1 MNVEESVLRST
12 PPRSANGGVT
22 ALRAWPTSPA
32 RPFAWGASSSP
43 AWPAAPADEPR
54 AGRGTGAVRAWR
66 LPSARP
72 LPWIGLL
79 LALVVSIPV
88 LTVLR
93 SLALPADGLWL
104 ELLALT
110 LPRYLANTLGLL
122 AGVGMGVL
130 LVGVS
135 TAWLVTVCRFPGSRV
150 FEWVLI
156 LPMAMPAYLLAYT
169 YGDLLQYPGPVQT
182 ALRGWLGLGR
192 GAYWFPEIR
201 SLGGAIVVMTAVL
214 YPYVYLLAR
223 AAFLE
228 QSVCALEASRTLGR
242 GPWRSFLSVA
252 LPLARPSIAAGLA
265 LVMMEAL
272 ADFGTVKHFE
282 VDTFTT
288 GIYLSWFGMG
298 SPIGAA
304 KLAAGLLLFVLA
316 VIGLERLSRGQRRYH
331 QTTARYRPLRPFRL
345 DGWKAVIAVV
355 VCTVPILVGF
365 AVPGGRLLGLA
376 VMAGDQRFG
385 AAFVGLAR
393 NSLLLAVG
401 ASMIAIVLALLVAY
415 GLRLV
420 PSRLMRLTAWVSTL
434 GYTVPGSVIAVG
446 VLLPF
451 GALDNG
457 VDAWMRATFGIS
469 TGLLLSG
476 TIFALLFAYVVRFL
490 ALSFNSVEAGLGRVT
505 PSMDGA
511 ARTLG
516 QGPLGVLRRVH
527 LPLLRGS
534 LLTGALLVF
543 VDTLKELP
551 ATLIIRPFNFDTL
564 AVRVYLLASDER
576 LSEAATA
583 ALTIVAV
590 GIVPV
595 IVLSLAIA
603 RSRPGQTGIDG

>member
-1 MNVEESVLRST
+1 MPLQRV
-12 PPRSANGGVT
+12 GGG
-22 ALRAWPTSPA
+22 
-32 RPFAWGASSSP
+32 GAQ
-43 AWPAAPADEPR
+43 
-54 AGRGTGAVRAWR
+54 
-66 LPSARP
+66 LF
-72 LPWIGLL
+72 PWIGLT

-88 LTVLR
+88 LTVVR
-93 SLALPADGLWL
+93 SLTVPADGLWL

-110 LPRYLANTLGLL
+110 LPRYLANTAGLL
-122 AGVGMGVL
+122 VGVGLGVL

-135 TAWLVTVCRFPGSRV
+135 TAWLVTACRFPGSRM
-150 FEWVLI
+150 FEWALI

-169 YGDLLQYPGPVQT
+169 YGDLLQFPGPVQT
-182 ALRGWLGLGR
+182 ALRSWFGLAR
-192 GAYWFPEIR
+192 GGYWFPEIR

-228 QSVCALEASRTLGR
+228 QSVAMFEASRTLGR
-242 GPWRSFLSVA
+242 GPWRSFLTVA
-252 LPLARPSIAAGLA
+252 LPLVRPSLAAGLA

-288 GIYLSWFGMG
+288 GIYLSWFAMG
-298 SPIGAA
+298 SPVGAA
-304 KLAAGLLLFVLA
+304 KLAAGLLLCVLA

-331 QTTARYRPLRPFRL
+331 QTHTRHRAQTPFRL
-345 DGWKAVIAVV
+345 GSWRAGLAIA
-355 VCTVPILVGF
+355 VCTVPIAIGF
-365 AVPGGRLLGLA
+365 LVPGGRLLYLA
-376 VMAGDQRFG
+376 IDAGDQRFG
-385 AAFVGLAR
+385 AAFIGLTR

-401 ASMIAIVLALLVAY
+401 ASVLAAVLAVVVAY

-420 PSRLMRLTAWVSTL
+420 PSTLMRVTAWVSTL

-446 VLLPF
+446 VLMPF
-451 GALDNG
+451 GAFDNA

-490 ALSFNSVEAGLGRVT
+490 ALSFNSVESGLGRIT
-505 PSMDGA
+505 PSMDGV
-511 ARTLG
+511 ARSLG
-516 QGPLGVLRRVH
+516 HGPLRVLRRVH

-595 IVLSLAIA
+595 IVLSVAIA
-603 RSRPGQTGIDG
+603 RSRPGQRML

>member
-1 MNVEESVLRST
+1 MRVEDLPVS
-12 PPRSANGGVT
+12 PPRLLNGGT
-22 ALRAWPTSPA
+22 RLFPSRSAL
-32 RPFAWGASSSP
+32 
-43 AWPAAPADEPR
+43 
-54 AGRGTGAVRAWR
+54 
-66 LPSARP
+66 L
-72 LPWIGLL
+72 LPWAGLL

-93 SLALPADGLWL
+93 SLAVPADGLWL

-110 LPRYLANTLGLL
+110 LPRYLANTAVLL
-122 AGVGMGVL
+122 AGVGLGTL

-135 TAWLVTVCRFPGSRV
+135 AAWLVTVCRFPGSRS
-150 FEWVLI
+150 FEWALI

-169 YGDLLQYPGPVQT
+169 YGDLLQYPGPVQA
-182 ALRGWLGLGR
+182 ALRSWLGLSR
-192 GAYWFPEIR
+192 GSSWFPEIR

-228 QSVCALEASRTLGR
+228 QSVVSLEASRTLGR
-242 GPWRSFLSVA
+242 GPWRSFLAVA
-252 LPLARPSIAAGLA
+252 LPLARPSIVAGLA

-316 VIGLERLSRGQRRYH
+316 VIGLERLSRGKRRYH
-331 QTTARYRPLRPFRL
+331 QTTARYRPLTPFRL
-345 DGWKAVIAVV
+345 GGWRASAAIV

-365 AVPGGRLLGLA
+365 VVPAVRLLDLA
-376 VMAGDQRFG
+376 VVAGDQRFG

-393 NSLLLAVG
+393 NSMLLAVG
-401 ASMIAIVLALLVAY
+401 ASVVAAGLALVVAY

-420 PSRLMRLTAWVSTL
+420 PSRLMRLTAWLSTL

-451 GALDNG
+451 GALDNA
-457 VDAWMRATFGIS
+457 VDGWMRATFGIS

-490 ALSFNSVEAGLGRVT
+490 ALSFNSVESGLGRIT
-505 PSMDGA
+505 PNMDGA

-527 LPLLRGS
+527 LPLVRGS

-551 ATLIIRPFNFDTL
+551 ATLIVRPFNFDTL

-595 IVLSLAIA
+595 VVLSLAIA
-603 RSRPGQTGIDG
+603 RSHPTQVAT

>member
-1 MNVEESVLRST
+1 M
-12 PPRSANGGVT
+12 A
-22 ALRAWPTSPA
+22 PTSRW
-32 RPFAWGASSSP
+32 RP
-43 AWPAAPADEPR
+43 
-54 AGRGTGAVRAWR
+54 
-66 LPSARP
+66 PSAQL
-72 LPWIGLL
+72 LPWFGLI
-79 LALVVSIPV
+79 LAALVSIPV

-93 SLALPADGLWL
+93 SLTVPADGLWL

-110 LPRYLANTLGLL
+110 LPRYLMNTIGLL
-122 AGVGMGVL
+122 AGVGLGTL

-135 TAWLVTVCRFPGSRV
+135 AAWLVTACRFTGSRV
-150 FEWVLI
+150 LEWALI

-182 ALRGWLGLGR
+182 AIRSWFGLGR
-192 GAYWFPEIR
+192 GGYWFPEIR

-228 QSVCALEASRTLGR
+228 QSVGALEASRTLGR
-242 GPWRSFLSVA
+242 GPWRSFMSVA
-252 LPLARPSIAAGLA
+252 LPLARPSLVAGLA

-298 SPIGAA
+298 SPTGAA

-316 VIGLERLSRGQRRYH
+316 VLGLERLSRGQRRYH
-331 QTTARYRPLRPFRL
+331 QTTTRYRPWTPYRL
-345 DGWKAVIAVV
+345 SGWRAATAIL

-365 AVPGGRLLGLA
+365 VVPGGRLLTLA
-376 VMAGDQRFG
+376 IGAGDQRFG
-385 AAFVGLAR
+385 PLFVGLAR
-393 NSLLLAVG
+393 NSLLLAIS
-401 ASMIAIVLALLVAY
+401 ASLLAALLALVVGY
-415 GLRLV
+415 GLRLA
-420 PSRLMRLTAWVSTL
+420 PTRLMKLTAWVSTL

-451 GALDNG
+451 GAFDNA
-457 VDAWMRATFGIS
+457 VDAWMRATLGIS

-490 ALSFNSVEAGLGRVT
+490 ALSFNAVEAGLGRVT

-516 QGPLGVLRRVH
+516 HGPFGVLRRVH

-576 LSEAATA
+576 LAEAATA
-583 ALTIVAV
+583 ALTIVVV

-595 IVLSLAIA
+595 IVLSRAIA
-603 RSRPGQTGIDG
+603 HARPGQGAR

>member
-1 MNVEESVLRST
+1 MSVEESVLRSA
-12 PPRSANGGVT
+12 PPRSPNGGATV
-22 ALRAWPTSPA
+22 LRAVSTRPGRTSV
-32 RPFAWGASSSP
+32 WGAP
-43 AWPAAPADEPR
+43 LAAAPAVRAASPTGVRPGR
-54 AGRGTGAVRAWR
+54 AGSVRAWR
-66 LPSARP
+66 LPSARL
-72 LPWIGLL
+72 LPWLGLL

-93 SLALPADGLWL
+93 SLTLPTDGMWL

-122 AGVGMGVL
+122 AGVGVGVL

-150 FEWVLI
+150 FEWALI

-182 ALRGWLGLGR
+182 ALRSWLGLGR

-201 SLGGAIVVMTAVL
+201 SLGGAVVVMTAVL
-214 YPYVYLLAR
+214 YPYVYLLSR

-252 LPLARPSIAAGLA
+252 LPLARPSIVAGLA

-298 SPIGAA
+298 SPVGAA
-304 KLAAGLLLFVLA
+304 KLAAGLLLVVLL
-316 VIGLERLSRGQRRYH
+316 VLGFERLSRGNRRYH
-331 QTTARYRPLRPFRL
+331 QATARYRPLTPFRL
-345 DGWKAVIAVV
+345 SGWRAVVAIV

-365 AVPGGRLLGLA
+365 LVPGGRLLNLA
-376 VMAGDQRFG
+376 VMAGDHRFG
-385 AAFVGLAR
+385 TAFVGLAR
-393 NSLLLAVG
+393 NSL
-401 ASMIAIVLALLVAY
+401 VLALGASAIAAVLAVVVAY
-415 GLRLV
+415 GLRLA
-420 PSRLMRLTAWVSTL
+420 PSRLMRLTAGVSTL

-476 TIFALLFAYVVRFL
+476 TVFALLFAYVVRFL
-490 ALSFNSVEAGLGRVT
+490 ALSFNSVESGLGRVT

-516 QGPLGVLRRVH
+516 HGPLGVLRRVH

-551 ATLIIRPFNFDTL
+551 ATLIVRPFNFDTL

-583 ALTIVAV
+583 ALTIVVV

-595 IVLSLAIA
+595 VVLSLAIA
-603 RSRPGQTGIDG
+603 RSRPGHKAI

>member
-1 MNVEESVLRST
+1 MRVEDLPVS
-12 PPRSANGGVT
+12 PPRLLNGGT
-22 ALRAWPTSPA
+22 RLIPSRSAL
-32 RPFAWGASSSP
+32 
-43 AWPAAPADEPR
+43 
-54 AGRGTGAVRAWR
+54 
-66 LPSARP
+66 L
-72 LPWIGLL
+72 LPWAGLL

-93 SLALPADGLWL
+93 SLAVPADGLWL

-110 LPRYLANTLGLL
+110 LPRYLANTAVLL
-122 AGVGMGVL
+122 AGVGLGTL

-135 TAWLVTVCRFPGSRV
+135 AAWLVTVCRFPGSRS
-150 FEWVLI
+150 FEWALI

-169 YGDLLQYPGPVQT
+169 YGDLLQYPGPVQA
-182 ALRGWLGLGR
+182 ALRSWLGLSR
-192 GAYWFPEIR
+192 GSSWFPEIR

-228 QSVCALEASRTLGR
+228 QSVVSLEASRTLGR
-242 GPWRSFLSVA
+242 GPWRSFLAVA
-252 LPLARPSIAAGLA
+252 LPLARPSIVAGLA

-316 VIGLERLSRGQRRYH
+316 VIGLERLSRGKRRYH
-331 QTTARYRPLRPFRL
+331 QTTARYRPPTPFRL
-345 DGWKAVIAVV
+345 GGWRGAAAIV

-365 AVPGGRLLGLA
+365 VVPAVRLLDLA
-376 VMAGDQRFG
+376 VVAGDQRFG

-393 NSLLLAVG
+393 NSMLLAVG
-401 ASMIAIVLALLVAY
+401 ASVVAAGLALVVAY

-420 PSRLMRLTAWVSTL
+420 PSRLMRLTAWLSTL

-451 GALDNG
+451 GALDNA
-457 VDAWMRATFGIS
+457 VDGWMRATFGIS

-490 ALSFNSVEAGLGRVT
+490 ALSFNSVESGLGRIT
-505 PSMDGA
+505 PNMDGA

-527 LPLLRGS
+527 LPLVRGS

-551 ATLIIRPFNFDTL
+551 ATLIVRPFNFDTL

-595 IVLSLAIA
+595 VVLSLAIA
-603 RSRPGQTGIDG
+603 RSHPTQVAT

>member
-1 MNVEESVLRST
+1 MSVEESVLRAS
-12 PPRSANGGVT
+12 PPRSPNGGASVLRVVSTRPGRSRQQDTTPAGALSVRSVSLAGVRTGYSSTIRSRRRPT
-22 ALRAWPTSPA
+22 AQI
-32 RPFAWGASSSP
+32 
-43 AWPAAPADEPR
+43 
-54 AGRGTGAVRAWR
+54 
-66 LPSARP
+66 

-88 LTVLR
+88 LTVLG
-93 SLALPADGLWL
+93 SLTRPTDGLWL

-110 LPRYLANTLGLL
+110 LPRYLANTVGLL
-122 AGVGMGVL
+122 GGVGVGVV

-150 FEWVLI
+150 FEWALI

-182 ALRGWLGLGR
+182 ALRGWFGLGR

-228 QSVCALEASRTLGR
+228 QSVGALEASRTLGR

-252 LPLARPSIAAGLA
+252 LPLARPSIVAGLA

-298 SPIGAA
+298 SPVGAA
-304 KLAAGLLLFVLA
+304 KLAAGLLLFVLI
-316 VIGLERLSRGQRRYH
+316 VIGFERLSRGRRRYH
-331 QTTARYRPLRPFRL
+331 QTTTRYRPLTPFRL
-345 DGWKAVIAVV
+345 DGWKATAAIAV
-355 VCTVPILVGF
+355 CTLPILVGF
-365 AVPGGRLLGLA
+365 LVPGGRLLGLA
-376 VMAGDQRFG
+376 VAAGDQRFG

-401 ASMIAIVLALLVAY
+401 ASVVAAILALVVAY
-415 GLRLV
+415 GVRLA

-490 ALSFNSVEAGLGRVT
+490 ALSFNSVESGLGRVT

-516 QGPLGVLRRVH
+516 HGPLSVLGRIH

-576 LSEAATA
+576 LAEASTA
-583 ALTIVAV
+583 ALTIVVV

-595 IVLSLAIA
+595 IVLSLAIT
-603 RSRPGQTGIDG
+603 RSRPGQKTI

>member
-1 MNVEESVLRST
+1 VWN
-12 PPRSANGGVT
+12 PP
-22 ALRAWPTSPA
+22 SPQI
-32 RPFAWGASSSP
+32 
-43 AWPAAPADEPR
+43 
-54 AGRGTGAVRAWR
+54 
-66 LPSARP
+66 
-72 LPWIGLL
+72 LPWIGLV

-93 SLALPADGLWL
+93 SLLLPADGLWL

-110 LPRYLANTLGLL
+110 LPRYLANTFGLL
-122 AGVGMGVL
+122 AGVGVGVV

-135 TAWLVTVCRFPGSRV
+135 TAWLVTACRFPGSRV
-150 FEWVLI
+150 FEWALI

-182 ALRGWLGLGR
+182 AIRSWFGVGR
-192 GAYWFPEIR
+192 GGYWFPEVR
-201 SLGGAIVVMTAVL
+201 SLGGAIVVMAAVL

-228 QSVCALEASRTLGR
+228 QSVNMLEASRSLGR
-242 GPWRSFLSVA
+242 GPWRSFFTAV
-252 LPLARPSIAAGLA
+252 LPLARPAIAAGLA
-265 LVMMEAL
+265 LVLMETL

-304 KLAAGLLLFVLA
+304 KLAAGLLLFVLT
-316 VIGLERLSRGQRRYH
+316 VIGFERLSRGRRRYH
-331 QTTARYRPLRPFRL
+331 QARPSHRPLTPFRL
-345 DGWKAVIAVV
+345 GGWRAALAVLA
-355 VCTVPILVGF
+355 CTLPIFVGF
-365 AVPGGRLLGLA
+365 LVPGGRLLWLA
-376 VMAGDQRFG
+376 VEAGDQRFG
-385 AAFVGLAR
+385 PTFVRLAG

-401 ASMIAIVLALLVAY
+401 ASLLAVVFAAMVAY
-415 GLRLV
+415 GVRLV
-420 PSRLMRLTAWVSTL
+420 PSRLMRATAWLATL

-451 GALDNG
+451 GTFDNA
-457 VDAWMRATFGIS
+457 VDAWMRANVGIS

-490 ALSFNSVEAGLGRVT
+490 ALSFNSVEAGLGRIT
-505 PSMDGA
+505 SGMDGA

-516 QGPLGVLRRVH
+516 QGPFGVLRRVH

-551 ATLIIRPFNFDTL
+551 ATLIVRPFNFDTL
-564 AVRVYLLASDER
+564 AIRVYLLASDER

-583 ALTIVAV
+583 ALTIVGV

-595 IVLSLAIA
+595 ILLSVAIA
-603 RSRPGQTGIDG
+603 RSRPGR